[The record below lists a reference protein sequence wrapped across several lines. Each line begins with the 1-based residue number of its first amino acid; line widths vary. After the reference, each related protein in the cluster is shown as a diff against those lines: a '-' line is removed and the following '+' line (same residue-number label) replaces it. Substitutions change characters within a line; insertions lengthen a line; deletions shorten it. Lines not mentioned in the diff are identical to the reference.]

1 MKCVRVQIDRLV
13 LKGFRYEDRRAV
25 AAGLQRELSRMLAD
39 AAVVRRLAVI
49 GDVSSMRLQTEPMR
63 SDAPPHQVGA
73 SAARAI
79 RRSVSIGRAEPKP
92 GDSHE

>member
-1 MKCVRVQIDRLV
+1 MNRIIVKIDRLV
-13 LKGFRYEDRRAV
+13 LKGFLYEDRLAV
-25 AAGLQRELSRMLAD
+25 AAGLERELSRMSAD
-39 AAVVRRLAVI
+39 DAVVRRLAAI
-49 GDVSSMRLQTEPMR
+49 GDVASMRLQTAPMR

-79 RRSVSIGRAEPKP
+79 RRSVTIGRAGPRP

>member
-1 MKCVRVQIDRLV
+1 MSRVIVNIDRLV

-25 AAGLQRELSRMLAD
+25 ATGLERELSRLLAD
-39 AAVVRRLAVI
+39 DAWVERLAAS
-49 GDVSSMRLQTEPMR
+49 GDVANVRLQTGLIR

-79 RRSVSIGRAEPKP
+79 RRSVSGRAGATP
-92 GDSHE
+92 GDSDE